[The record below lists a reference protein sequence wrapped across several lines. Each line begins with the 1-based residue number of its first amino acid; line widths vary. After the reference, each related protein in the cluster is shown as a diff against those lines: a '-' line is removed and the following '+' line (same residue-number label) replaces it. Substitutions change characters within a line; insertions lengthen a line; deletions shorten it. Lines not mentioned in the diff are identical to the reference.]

1 MKATN
6 KKQNEIKFN
15 VYRYARNK
23 SSKYVSFLDFK
34 QFILCEYD
42 MRTRHAK
49 SLVKELGNWSN
60 FNFQSEIND
69 IRRKRRER
77 NENKQYKHTNIITNK
92 IVIDY
97 FENKNS
103 ITYFDSSN
111 RYICFG
117 GRKHWA
123 KNDFDKK
130 VIAILH
136 KHFVE
141 SGQQARIRKANDQHF
156 ELHKQILFELEA
168 KKRY

>member
-1 MKATN
+1 MKNEIT
-6 KKQNEIKFN
+6 NEIKFN
-15 VYRYARNK
+15 VYIYARNK

-34 QFILCEYD
+34 QFILCKYD

-49 SLVKELGNWSN
+49 SLVKELGNWHN

-103 ITYFDSSN
+103 ITYFDSNN

-117 GRKHWA
+117 GRNHWA

-136 KHFVE
+136 KYFVE
-141 SGQQARIRKANDQHF
+141 SGQQARIQKASDQHF
-156 ELHKQILFELEA
+156 RLHKQILFELEA